1 MHVLPASAKKT
12 YTIDETELAKLP
24 VKKQKQIKRKMDASS
39 STFSWNSLY
48 MNVGALK
55 PRLIFMVLIFCTD
68 RCSNVFSCGEAW
80 GFESRV
86 A

>member
-12 YTIDETELAKLP
+12 YTIDEIELAKLP

-48 MNVGALK
+48 MNVGAPK
-55 PRLIFMVLIFCTD
+55 
-68 RCSNVFSCGEAW
+68 
-80 GFESRV
+80 SRNQDLSY
-86 A
+86 

>member
-48 MNVGALK
+48 MNVGSPK
-55 PRLIFMVLIFCTD
+55 PR
-68 RCSNVFSCGEAW
+68 N
-80 GFESRV
+80 
-86 A
+86 